1 MSERGFDMRRN
12 GVGILLFGVGVFFAV
27 LLVKAFT
34 SEVPVAEAGGTAALA
49 ALWIDSLGGIAG
61 FVFCGGI
68 AILGARMFLD
78 AASGNALRHAGGLA
92 GVAVGISIVAGSV
105 SAGAGGA
112 LGRAIGG
119 GISSATHVAIGT
131 LVGIGVLA
139 FAVWAVWLQDARI
152 DRTHLDREIEDDGVT
167 ADEAAALIPTE
178 SNRTLA
184 ESRKTERVSTWTAP
198 VSPYPE
204 DVRRRGE
211 IPAGAKPLDP
221 TQHAHTSSPSGQSGT
236 QTSSVYRWT
245 AARTDEPADSA
256 GEDLARAI
264 ATAPHVEPIEEA
276 DLDLDVSGP
285 FAQALTAEERVDEE
299 PTEEGDEL
307 AEAELDEEL
316 LEVRALDVEVLEDEP
331 LDRIAETPAP
341 QAERLPDIP
350 RPSWEQSSLFEEAD
364 EPVDAYGTP
373 LALVDEVVER
383 LREGESAAEVEVR
396 ESVAAVVDTRAA
408 VDDDSEDDEESD
420 EDEED
425 EDDEYESDDED
436 SESDEDDDADED
448 EEEEDDEVAAEA
460 YAEDD
465 PENDG
470 EEAEEAEEEHEA
482 EVTGREE
489 SLREPALAKSAPAP
503 ATDVRLKDVVL
514 TPQVAASPRTPSA
527 PALPAD
533 RQKLLVD
540 AGCLFVDN
548 GRVAVS
554 MLQRQYSMDFDD
566 ACKVLDELQEM
577 GLIGP
582 YLGGQRRDIL
592 LTRDQW
598 LERVAS
604 S

>member
-1 MSERGFDMRRN
+1 MSDRSFDMRRN

-92 GVAVGISIVAGSV
+92 GIAVGISILAGSV
-105 SAGAGGA
+105 SANAGGA

-119 GISSATHVAIGT
+119 GISGVAHVAVGA
-131 LVGIGVLA
+131 LVGIGVIA
-139 FAVWAVWLQDARI
+139 FAVWAVWLQGARVA
-152 DRTHLDREIEDDGVT
+152 RTHLDREIEDDGVT
-167 ADEAAALIPTE
+167 AAEAAALIPTE
-178 SNRTLA
+178 TNRTLA
-184 ESRKTERVSTWTAP
+184 DSRKTERASTWTAP
-198 VSPYPE
+198 ASPYPE

-264 ATAPHVEPIEEA
+264 ATAPSVEPIEEG
-276 DLDLDVSGP
+276 DLDLDAPEP
-285 FAQALTAEERVDEE
+285 FAQALTVEERIDEERVENELID
-299 PTEEGDEL
+299 DEL
-307 AEAELDEEL
+307 ADETLAAELEEDL
-316 LEVRALDVEVLEDEP
+316 LEVKALDAEVLEDEP
-331 LDRIAETPAP
+331 LDRIEEIPAP
-341 QAERLPDIP
+341 QAERLPEVP

-373 LALVDEVVER
+373 LALVDEVVGAR
-383 LREGESAAEVEVR
+383 AEVVEG
-396 ESVAAVVDTRAA
+396 
-408 VDDDSEDDEESD
+408 SD
-420 EDEED
+420 EDEEEDSDADDDDDD
-425 EDDEYESDDED
+425 ESDEYESDDD
-436 SESDEDDDADED
+436 DAEDDEEDEEDEEDD
-448 EEEEDDEVAAEA
+448 EEEEDADEEVAAEA
-460 YAEDD
+460 FDEDD
-465 PENDG
+465 EA
-470 EEAEEAEEEHEA
+470 EAEEAEEELEEA
-482 EVTGREE
+482 VAEQAE
-489 SLREPALAKSAPAP
+489 SPREPALAKSAPAP
-503 ATDVRLKDVVL
+503 AADVRLKDVVL

-554 MLQRQYSMDFDD
+554 MLQRQYAMDFDD